1 MSDPYED
8 DFAGWAKS
16 QAEIIRGIRDV
27 PGLDAA
33 RLADEVESLGRR
45 EIIEIRQHLRRA
57 FVDLIA
63 LAFDDDPFSDASRLV
78 EIDTHLELARDFYSP
93 AYLGRI
99 DLEAVWRKA
108 SKTAGPL
115 LPTNDGPYRIPQYC
129 PFSIDWLMSDETFDA
144 HEALHRVQGTG
155 RRAFEG

>member
-45 EIIEIRQHLRRA
+45 ELIEIRQHLRRA
-57 FVDLIA
+57 FVGLIA
-63 LAFDDDPFSDASRLV
+63 AAFDDDPFPDASCLV

-93 AYLGRI
+93 AYASRI

-108 SKTAGPL
+108 SKIAGPF
-115 LPTNDGPYRIPQYC
+115 LPTNDGRYRIPQLC
-129 PFSIDWLMSDETFDA
+129 PFSIDWLMSEETFDGR
-144 HEALHRVQGTG
+144 EALRGVRGAAG
-155 RRAFEG
+155 RAFES